1 MKAIG
6 TLFIGL
12 SLLSMLIGGTL
23 IYVIAIIVVAKLIH
37 LFVTKAAPKGNKKS
51 STTTHPQIDPA
62 TNSSKKPRKES
73 KHHASQRINR
83 KPVV

>member
-23 IYVIAIIVVAKLIH
+23 IYVLAIIVVAKLVH
-37 LFVTKAAPKGNKKS
+37 LFVTKSVTKGNKKS
-51 STTTHPQIDPA
+51 SQQTP
-62 TNSSKKPRKES
+62 SSTSNHKEPRKEP
-73 KHHASQRINR
+73 KHARQRINR